1 MPYAMQA
8 FESSW
13 HPRIT
18 EVTRFRICSKPAE
31 GKKAGG
37 HLGESLTACPML
49 TGAGVILGA
58 LARAAGS
65 RLLSWR
71 RDTAE
76 FRPRLDDFRLVL
88 LRES

>member
-8 FESSW
+8 FESSR

-49 TGAGVILGA
+49 TGAGVILGGTCA
-58 LARAAGS
+58 CS
-65 RLLSWR
+65 RLEASILAAR
-71 RDTAE
+71 HR
-76 FRPRLDDFRLVL
+76 
-88 LRES
+88 